1 MNESVY
7 QNIKYSGQSISRL
20 KTRNKTEMLSYFV
33 IPFIVVDK
41 ETYVKATNEK
51 PNSFCK
57 KLPKHQIKTHIKKLR
72 VLPTLV
78 RGKSKKY
85 L

>member
-41 ETYVKATNEK
+41 EMYVKATNEK

-57 KLPKHQIKTHIKKLR
+57 KLSKHQIKTHIKKLR